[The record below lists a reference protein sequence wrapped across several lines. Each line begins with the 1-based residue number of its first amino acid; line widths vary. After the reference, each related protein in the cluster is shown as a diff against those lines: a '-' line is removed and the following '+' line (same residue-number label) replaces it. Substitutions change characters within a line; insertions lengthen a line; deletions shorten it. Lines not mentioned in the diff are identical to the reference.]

1 MAAIEDYGVGTGSG
15 NLFGGGMS
23 KQELDKLLGLYP
35 LSQANPM
42 SAQNV
47 ATTEAL
53 SRVDIPDRGAS
64 DVAVSPVDN
73 FQPEQVFKQRPMD
86 LSAYITSDLR
96 NNQLTSAD
104 PLTYFTSGQQPQ
116 QQSVVQGMF
125 PEVDAMQRALYQQ
138 KQNEAMQA
146 QAMQYASLN
155 PMQQA
160 QYGLYL
166 GGQQLG
172 GAIGGALG
180 AKDPQLQMIGL
191 TQQIAQGTDLSNP
204 QSIYQAAQKFAQIG
218 NLPLATAY
226 ADRAKVLQESLAK
239 TGKEAAE
246 AVKITQ
252 ETTSKTQTIKALMDK
267 FQLSNVDATAIASNP
282 DLLKSYLTP
291 KSAQAFKLLETGKYT
306 PESIGNWATETGE
319 LEPIDKMA
327 KPDGNFLAK
336 AQELNIGVK
345 AKFGDY
351 SPDQVGKIN
360 AALMK
365 DQVDLAAARA
375 TSIRISNNV
384 QQEKAFSEKRGTTQ
398 ATELDAATNMARG
411 ASQALNTIRS
421 MKELNDS
428 GQLFTGPVA
437 QSYVG
442 ATNLLSSLNL
452 LSPAQAK
459 MLTSS
464 QVYDKQ
470 AKDLVMNELAG
481 KLGAGISEG
490 DRKFIEDRIPQLTT
504 SPAARKELLNKIES
518 LQQDKITYWKK
529 MTTHANKYNNLNDFD
544 FSENYSPIATTPPTT
559 GGGWS
564 IKVKP

>member
-1 MAAIEDYGVGTGSG
+1 MARFV
-15 NLFGGGMS
+15 N
-23 KQELDKLLGLYP
+23 LYP
-35 LSQANPM
+35 
-42 SAQNV
+42 
-47 ATTEAL
+47 
-53 SRVDIPDRGAS
+53 
-64 DVAVSPVDN
+64 DVVPVEAVSTIDVPYRGVLDNTIPPIDN
-73 FQPEQVFKQRPMD
+73 FQPEQVFTQRPMD
-86 LSAYITSDLR
+86 LQNVQMTSPEP
-96 NNQLTSAD
+96 NFGA
-104 PLTYFTSGQQPQ
+104 GQP
-116 QQSVVQGMF
+116 QSVVSGLF
-125 PEVDAMQRALYQQ
+125 SPELSNLQASLYQQ
-138 KQNEAMQA
+138 NQN
-146 QAMQYASLN
+146 QAMRDRFTQFAQLSPL
-155 PMQQA
+155 QQA
-160 QYGLYL
+160 SVGFQQAGY
-166 GGQQLG
+166 QLG
-172 GAIGGALG
+172 QGVGGALG
-180 AKDPQLQMIGL
+180 GVDPQLKMIAL

-204 QSIYQAAQKFAQIG
+204 QSLYQAAQKFAQIG
-218 NLPLATAY
+218 NLPLAKQY
-226 ADRAKVLQESLAK
+226 ADQAKVLQESLAK

-246 AVKITQ
+246 TTKITQ
-252 ETTSKTQTIKALMDK
+252 ETTSKTQTVKALMDK
-267 FQLSNVDATAIASNP
+267 FQLSATDANAIASNP

-291 KSAQAFKLLETGKYT
+291 KSAQGFKLLETGKYT
-306 PESIGNWATETGE
+306 PESIAKWVDDSGE

-327 KPDGNFLAK
+327 KPDGTFLAK
-336 AQELNIGVK
+336 AQELKIGVK
-345 AKFGDY
+345 PKFGDY
-351 SPDQVGKIN
+351 SSEEVGKIN

-428 GQLFTGPVA
+428 GQLFTGPAA

-452 LSPAQAK
+452 LSPDQAK

-464 QVYDKQ
+464 QIYDKQ

-529 MTTHANKYNNLNDFD
+529 MTAHANKYNNLNDFD
-544 FSENYSPIATTPPTT
+544 FSENYSPTATIPSTT